1 MLGLVTVMAL
11 SASGEVSL
19 YSEIGNEV
27 VLDGSISNVIA
38 QHPIGSVKDKKHVY
52 LDIPGS
58 SQTVAYVPK
67 GFDCPGAVFLE
78 GRVIELETGG
88 KRQKSE
94 EVYKVAHLDV
104 EKWQCL
110 PASVDELLG
119 AVEKAKTPEEKA
131 AAEKRLVE
139 LGRAALPGLV
149 RLSSKPSAVAVLGK
163 LTGRTSGDWPKWW
176 RARWKKSLEELRA
189 EK

>member
-1 MLGLVTVMAL
+1 MMTTALMMLTLGQ
-11 SASGEVSL
+11 VSL
-19 YSEIGNEV
+19 YSEIGNDV
-27 VLDGSISNVIA
+27 VLDGAISNVIA
-38 QHPIGSVKDKKHVY
+38 QHPIGDVKGKKPVY
-52 LDIPGS
+52 LDVPGN

-67 GFDCPGAVFLE
+67 DFDCKGDVFLE
-78 GRVIELETGG
+78 GKVISFEAGG

-94 EVYKVAHLDV
+94 ERFRVAHLDV

-110 PASVDELLG
+110 PASIDSLVE
-119 AVEKAKTPEEKA
+119 AYEKASDKA
-131 AAEKRLVE
+131 AAEKRVVE

-149 RLSSKPSAVAVLGK
+149 RLSNTPSAVALLGK

-189 EK
+189 ER

>member
-1 MLGLVTVMAL
+1 MLGLLTVMAL

-19 YSEIGNEV
+19 YSELGNDV
-27 VLDGSISNVIA
+27 VLDGSISNIIA
-38 QHPIGSVKDKKHVY
+38 QHPIGSVKGKKHVY
-52 LDIPGS
+52 LDVPGS

-67 GFDCPGAVFLE
+67 EFDCAGAVFLE
-78 GRVIELETGG
+78 GRVIEFETGG

-94 EVYKVAHLDV
+94 QVYKVAHLDV

-110 PASVDELLG
+110 PAPVDELLG
-119 AVEKAKTPEEKA
+119 ALEKAKTPEEKA
-131 AAEKRLVE
+131 AAEKRIVD

-149 RLSSKPSAVAVLGK
+149 RLASKPSAVALLGK
-163 LTGRTSGDWPKWW
+163 LTGRTSGDWPRWW
-176 RARWKKSLEELRA
+176 RARWKRSLEELRA